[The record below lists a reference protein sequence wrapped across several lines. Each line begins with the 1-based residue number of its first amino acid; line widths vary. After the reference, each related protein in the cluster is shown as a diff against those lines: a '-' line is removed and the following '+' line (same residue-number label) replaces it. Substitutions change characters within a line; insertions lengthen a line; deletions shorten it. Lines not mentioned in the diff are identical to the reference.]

1 MLVKRCT
8 LLTPFD
14 TVSVRSPLSTSS
26 KPLLRI
32 FPGPPGKG
40 VLLEGRQE
48 TVHHASEQTE
58 QTEQTGAQI
67 GQAKQI
73 GTTRQ
78 NWMERLRIR
87 TIHRPFTDHSHHA
100 HSTRRVLCQVLIE
113 KYCEP

>member
-1 MLVKRCT
+1 MLVKKCT

-14 TVSVRSPLSTSS
+14 TVSIVRSPLSTSS

-58 QTEQTGAQI
+58 QTGAQI

-87 TIHRPFTDHSHHA
+87 TIHRPFTPCPFHPKSAVPGSH
-100 HSTRRVLCQVLIE
+100 
-113 KYCEP
+113 